1 MNNKNRETFLGLDF
15 HTDKIIIMEW
25 LGIDS
30 VPIIIKNM
38 SCRLDTSEDN

>member
-15 HTDKIIIMEW
+15 NTDKIMES
-25 LGIDS
+25 LGIDP

-38 SCRLDTSEDN
+38 SCRLSTSEDD